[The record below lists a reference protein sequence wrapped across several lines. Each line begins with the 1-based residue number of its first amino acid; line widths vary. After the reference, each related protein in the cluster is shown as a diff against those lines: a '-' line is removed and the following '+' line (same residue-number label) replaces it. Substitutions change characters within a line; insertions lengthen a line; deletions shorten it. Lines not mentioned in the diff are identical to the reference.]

1 MASRRETENRKQALL
16 ANVRAKCRSGQ
27 FLPGETVP
35 TVRHLA
41 EEFHLSKDI
50 VHDLIQSLAAEGTLH
65 TVPGV
70 GTFVGKQARHIEETY
85 LFITVPGPFFEL
97 RNEPMRIGF
106 EDKIAEMGAVSLSL
120 TWEKM
125 RDFHAR
131 GELPRLNGVFYVD
144 ARHDPNLHA
153 LPAIHRI
160 PQVVLYPH
168 PSQAANVDIV
178 SFDDLEGGRQA
189 ANHLLALGNRRIA
202 FLSLHG
208 PDEQIHEWL
217 VKRAQGWRLA
227 LTAANCFDPSLCFLS
242 DGELGD
248 NPDCYAVG
256 EKFARRLIKR
266 PDITAVVACND
277 EMALG
282 VFRGLRALG
291 VPREEWPVFVGFDD
305 LPDAGI
311 EGLSSLRLPWE
322 EAGRAA
328 AEILWQRSHGLLAD
342 SPIVRKVPLRLLSR
356 LTSRSG
362 WSSRMEMV
370 PAIVTGN

>member
-16 ANVRAKCRSGQ
+16 ANVRAKCRSGH
-27 FLPGETVP
+27 FLPGEMVP
-35 TVRHLA
+35 TVRDLA
-41 EEFHLSKDI
+41 EEFRLSKDI

-85 LFITVPGPFFEL
+85 LFITIPSAFFEQ

-125 RDFHAR
+125 LDSHAR
-131 GELPRLNGVFYVD
+131 GELPRLNGVFYAD
-144 ARHDPNLHA
+144 ARQNPNFHA
-153 LPAIHRI
+153 LPEFQGI
-160 PQVVLYPH
+160 PQVVLYPY
-168 PSQAANVDIV
+168 PSQTAYVDIV
-178 SFDDLEGGRQA
+178 SFDDMEGGRQA

-208 PDEQIHEWL
+208 PDEQIHEWSA
-217 VKRAQGWRLA
+217 KRAEGWRLA
-227 LTAANCFDPSLCFLS
+227 LTAADCFDPALCFLP
-242 DGELGD
+242 DGAVGND
-248 NPDCYAVG
+248 PDCYAEG

-277 EMALG
+277 EVALG
-282 VFRGLRALG
+282 VFRGLRAHG
-291 VPREEWPVFVGFDD
+291 IPREEWPVFVGFDD
-305 LPDAGI
+305 MPEAGVQ
-311 EGLSSLRLPWE
+311 GLSSLRLPWG

-328 AEILWQRSHGLLAD
+328 ADILWQRAHGLLTG
-342 SPIVRKVPLRLLSR
+342 SPIVRKIPLRLLSR

-362 WSSRMEMV
+362 WSARRRMV
-370 PAIVTGN
+370 PANVSGQ